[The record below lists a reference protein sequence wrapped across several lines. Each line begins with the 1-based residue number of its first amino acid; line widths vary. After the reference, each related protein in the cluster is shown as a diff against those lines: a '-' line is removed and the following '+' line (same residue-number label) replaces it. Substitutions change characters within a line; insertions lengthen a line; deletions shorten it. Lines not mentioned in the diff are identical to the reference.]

1 MNIFALSSGKGPS
14 GIAIIRI
21 SGPGTLDVCKSLTG
35 EKSIKSSEINLCKFI
50 DPKNKKVIDPEAIL
64 LWFAKPNSFTG
75 DDLAELHVHGSNAV
89 ISFLL
94 KVLSEQENC
103 RMAEPGEFTKI
114 AFQNNKIDLIK
125 AESIG
130 DLIHAETELQR
141 EQAVNLVQG
150 HASKYYEDLRKK
162 LVKSLSYIE
171 AKIDF
176 AEDDLP
182 ESVLK
187 EVQISIKQVHK
198 DIKQILTD
206 QKIGEKIRDGF
217 RISIIGDVNA
227 GKSSLL
233 NLLSRRQAAIVS
245 EQEGTTRDVIETY
258 LNIDGYPAIL
268 ADTAGIR
275 KVKNKVEK
283 EGIKRAIKKAKDSD
297 LTLVMIDA
305 SKKTIN
311 KDLKKLINKDC
322 IMVFNKS
329 DLSKKPLKNEFQEND
344 QILISVKN
352 NKNID
357 SLIKII
363 KEKLSK
369 KFMTTNNVLVTRE
382 RHRSKLNAALKE
394 IEKFLKKDQK
404 KEIETAAEDLR
415 LATRHLGGI
424 VGKVDVEE
432 ILGSIFQDFC
442 IGK

>member
-14 GIAIIRI
+14 GIAIVRI
-21 SGPGTLDVCKSLTG
+21 SGPQTLDICKSLTD
-35 EKSIKSSEINLCKFI
+35 EKNIKSNEINLCKFI
-50 DPKNKKVIDPEAIL
+50 DPRNQKVIDPEAIL
-64 LWFAKPNSFTG
+64 LWFPKPNSFTG
-75 DDLAELHVHGSNAV
+75 DDLAELHVHGSNAI
-89 ISFLL
+89 ISYLL
-94 KVLSEQENC
+94 KILSDQKNC
-103 RMAEPGEFTKI
+103 RLAEPGEFTKI
-114 AFQNNKIDLIK
+114 AFQNNKIDLVK

-150 HASKYYEDLRKK
+150 NASKYYENLREK

-182 ESVLK
+182 DNVLK
-187 EVQISIKQVHK
+187 EVQISIKEVHS
-198 DIKQILTD
+198 DIKRILND

-233 NLLSRRQAAIVS
+233 NLISKREAAIVS
-245 EQEGTTRDVIETY
+245 EEEGTTRDVVETY
-258 LNIDGYPAIL
+258 LNIDGYPVIL

-275 KVKNKVEK
+275 KAKNNIEQ
-283 EGIKRAIKKAKDSD
+283 EGIKRAIKKAKESD
-297 LTLVMIDA
+297 LILIMIDI
-305 SKKTIN
+305 SKKIIK
-311 KDLKKLINKDC
+311 KDIKNLINQNC
-322 IMVFNKS
+322 ILVFNKS
-329 DLSKKPLKNEFQEND
+329 DLSKKIPKNEFKKND

-357 SLIKII
+357 SLIKLI

-369 KFMTTNNVLVTRE
+369 KFMKSNNILVTRE
-382 RHRSKLNAALKE
+382 RHRAKLNAALNE
-394 IEKFLKKDQK
+394 IEKFLKKDQT

-415 LATRHLGGI
+415 LATRHLGSI